1 MSDIEVSKYLKKGN
15 REVITDFYV
24 PHSIEDEPNDLRFK
38 VFIRLNAKG
47 ITFRNVSFL
56 HCVFDGCY
64 VNNCVFDSC
73 DFTGCKFLGSNFH
86 QTAFK
91 GCNFIF
97 STFERCQ
104 IDDDIL
110 VSEAPREENLRMR
123 FARSLR
129 ANYQQGGD
137 AKAANRAINVE
148 LEATS
153 KYLYKSWKSK
163 ETYYAEKYPGFI
175 KSSTQFFK
183 WIEFWILHFVWG
195 NGESILKFARTIV
208 IVLLLIS
215 IYDTCTNGNPL
226 NLSEYWVNFTKSP
239 SVFLGVSKANGFSI
253 NALSIITVTKFI
265 SFALLT
271 TLLVKRFA
279 RR

>member
-1 MSDIEVSKYLKKGN
+1 MSETVGKGHLEKGN
-15 REVITDFYV
+15 REVITDYYV
-24 PHSIEDEPNDLRFK
+24 PKDVVDEQESLRFK
-38 VFIRLNAKG
+38 VFIRLNAKK

-56 HCVFDGCY
+56 HCIFDSCY
-64 VNNCVFDSC
+64 LNNCVFDSC

-97 STFERCQ
+97 ATFERCQ

-110 VSEAPREENLRMR
+110 ISEAPREENLRMH

-129 ANYQQGGD
+129 ANYQQVGD
-137 AKAANRAINVE
+137 AKAANKAINVE

-163 ETYYAEKYPGFI
+163 QTYYKEKYPGFLN
-175 KSSTQFFK
+175 SSIQFLK
-183 WIEFWILHFVWG
+183 WIEFWVLHFIWG

-208 IVLLLIS
+208 ITLFLIS
-215 IYDTCTNGNPL
+215 IYDTYTNGNPL
-226 NLSEYWVNFTKSP
+226 DLSEYWVNFLKAP
-239 SVFLGVSKANGFSI
+239 SVFLGVSSPTNFSTG
-253 NALSIITVTKFI
+253 ALSIITGIKFI
-265 SFALLT
+265 SIALLT
-271 TLLVKRFA
+271 TLLVKRFS

>member
-1 MSDIEVSKYLKKGN
+1 MSEATENKLLAKGN
-15 REVITDFYV
+15 REVITDHYV
-24 PHSIEDEPNDLRFK
+24 PSDIEDELSDLRFK
-38 VFIRLNAKG
+38 VFVRLNAKK

-56 HCVFDGCY
+56 HCIFDGCY
-64 VNNCVFDSC
+64 INNCVFDSC

-91 GCNFIF
+91 GCNFRF
-97 STFERCQ
+97 ATFERCQ

-110 VSEAPREENLRMR
+110 LSEAPREENLRMH

-137 AKAANRAINVE
+137 AKAANKAINVE

-163 ETYYAEKYPGFI
+163 ETYYKDKYPGFLI
-175 KSSTQFFK
+175 STLQFLK
-183 WIEFWILHFVWG
+183 WIEFWFLHFIWG

-208 IVLLLIS
+208 ITLLLIS
-215 IYDTCTNGNPL
+215 IYATYTNGNPL
-226 NLSEYWVNFTKSP
+226 DLSEYWANFLSAP
-239 SVFLGVSKANGFSI
+239 SVFLGVSSPENFSTG
-253 NALSIITVTKFI
+253 ALTVITGIKFVSI
-265 SFALLT
+265 ALLT
-271 TLLVKRFA
+271 TLLVKRFS